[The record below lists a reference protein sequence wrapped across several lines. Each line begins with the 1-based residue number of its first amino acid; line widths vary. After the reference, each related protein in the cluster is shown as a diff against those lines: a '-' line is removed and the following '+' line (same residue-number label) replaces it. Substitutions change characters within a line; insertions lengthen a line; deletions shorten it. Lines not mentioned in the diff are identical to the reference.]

1 MDTPALV
8 IDNGTGFTKMGFS
21 GNLDPTVITPSV
33 IATAGDD
40 TDLNVTGRP
49 DAGAL
54 SSPIFIGEEAHKNS
68 KTHTLSYLMRGG
80 MIDNWEQMEKFWH
93 ISMFQYLRADP
104 EDHYVVL
111 TEPPMNTPENREQM
125 AEIMFET
132 FNVPGLFIGVQ
143 AVLALYAGVYAK
155 VGADGDISGQDLNG
169 TVVDS
174 GDGVTHVIPIVHG
187 YPISNNIKHIPI
199 AGRDIT
205 KFVMN
210 SLRDRKEKIPTDEF
224 QEVSRMIKEN
234 YCYCAPDIVREHKK
248 YDEKVYDE
256 ESKKWKQSKKF
267 KKVSLTSPY
276 SGKRIKCDLGYEA
289 FMAPEVFFHP
299 EFVNQDYRESLDE
312 IVDVAILK
320 SPLDNRFDLY
330 KNIVLSGGSTLFK
343 NFDKRLE
350 QEIRRRV
357 NTRYE
362 ALGIPDN
369 APKVKVSQNM
379 VQQAAVWFGGSMLAH
394 RRENFEKI
402 VRTKAQYEEWGPS
415 IARHNPV
422 FSM

>member
-1 MDTPALV
+1 MDSPAII

-21 GNLDPTVITPSV
+21 GNLDPSVIIPSV
-33 IATAGDD
+33 IGEYPEKS
-40 TDLNVTGRP
+40 DLNVSKMQF
-49 DAGAL
+49 DDYDYY
-54 SSPIFIGEEAHKNS
+54 IGEEAHKNT
-68 KTHTLSYLMRGG
+68 KTHSLNYLMRGG

-93 ISMFQYLRADP
+93 KSIFQYLRADP
-104 EDHYVVL
+104 EDHYMVL

-132 FNVPGLFIGVQ
+132 FGVPGLFIGVQ
-143 AVLALYAGVYAK
+143 AVLALYAGVYASLGESADIK
-155 VGADGDISGQDLNG
+155 GADLTG

-205 KFVMN
+205 KFVMQA
-210 SLRDRKEKIPTDEF
+210 LRDRKEKIPTDEF
-224 QEVSRMIKEN
+224 QEVSRLIKEN
-234 YCYCAPDIVREHKK
+234 YCYCAPDIIKEHRK
-248 YDEKVYDE
+248 YDEKVKDPE
-256 ESKKWKQSKKF
+256 TGKWKQSKKF

-312 IVDVAILK
+312 IVDVAIVK
-320 SPLDNRFDLY
+320 SPLDNRTDLY

-343 NFDKRLE
+343 NFDRRLE
-350 QEIRRRV
+350 QEVRRRV
-357 NTRYE
+357 KERYE
-362 ALGIPDN
+362 GLGILEN
-369 APKVKVSQNM
+369 APEVKVSQNM

-394 RRENFEKI
+394 KRDNFVKI
-402 VRTKAQYEEWGPS
+402 ISTKADYDEYGPS

-422 FSM
+422 FSI